1 MSKNILVEIGEV
13 DVTSKLINAEKTK
26 TYGESVTKYDFEF
39 TKDVY
44 DLIAVSNSNTV
55 TVYLDSSTPP
65 TTKVFSGFVDLFKPE
80 DGQIKITAKDEL
92 AALINKQ
99 IMHEYDSSVPGDAAY
114 PDGKISNIFA
124 DIVVTFGGL
133 TTISSAFVGT
143 LTCQDSGTDLVL
155 TKFICRN
162 ADPFER
168 CKKLA
173 ETLDWVFYYKASE
186 DKVFFEPKNYTTNA
200 NILTVGTE
208 IVELPTWEYDRSEMI
223 NDLRL
228 EGAQQLVQGT
238 QFFTGDGSTTVFT
251 LSNIP
256 VATAVYYSSAKN
268 YASSAKLAGEILVG
282 DVPDSIST
290 HAYELDKKKK
300 TVAFTSFTPA
310 NDADNNILAE
320 VTYYAPIPVHL
331 QESESKTLYGTYA
344 KTIIL
349 TDVITLED
357 AWKRGENLLS
367 VYNKPFKSAKIKVK
381 WTNDLDLEI
390 GQSIRIVDSINEPN
404 VDEYLTIYKI
414 IDLYPQNIVEL
425 EVGDRQ
431 FTIEEYQANLIE
443 RVKRLEETVIG
454 TTDAV
459 TEIVQNEIQ
468 IDVVPE
474 SVTVLIEDINDSF
487 ILGHPNNAIL
497 GIGTG
502 TPLGNRSTL
511 STTTTYTK
519 ADW

>member
-26 TYGESVTKYDFEF
+26 TYGESITKYDFEF

-44 DLIAVSNSNTV
+44 DLIAISNSNTV
-55 TVYLDSSTPP
+55 TVYLDSSEPP

-124 DIVVTFGGL
+124 DIVVTFGEL
-133 TTISSAFVGT
+133 TTISSGAT
-143 LTCQDSGTDLVL
+143 LTCQDSGTELVL

-173 ETLDWVFYYKASE
+173 ETLDWVFYYKASD
-186 DKVFFEPKNYTTNA
+186 DKVYFEPKNHATNP
-200 NILTVGTE
+200 NTLTVGIN

-228 EGAQQLVQGT
+228 EGAQQLVSGSEV
-238 QFFTGDGSTTVFT
+238 FKGDGSETEFV

-256 VATAVYYSSAKN
+256 ENISVYYNNAKN
-268 YASSAKLAGEILVG
+268 YANTAPVQDEIKVG
-282 DVPDSIST
+282 DLPSSIST
-290 HAYELDKKKK
+290 HDYEIDKKNK
-300 TVAFTSFTPA
+300 TITFTSFTPA
-310 NDADNNILAE
+310 TGATVATLSDIL
-320 VTYYAPIPVHL
+320 VQYSYFAPIPIHL
-331 QESESKTLYGTYA
+331 ENSPSKVSYGTYA
-344 KTIIL
+344 KTIAL
-349 TDVITLED
+349 TDVITLDD
-357 AWKRGENLLS
+357 AWKRAENILEKYS
-367 VYNKPFKSAKIKVK
+367 VPFKSAKLKVK

-390 GQSIRIVDSINEPN
+390 GQKIKIIDSINEPN
-404 VDEYLTIYKI
+404 VDDFFTIYKI
-414 IDLYPQNIVEL
+414 IDLYPQNLVEL

-443 RVKRLEETVIG
+443 RIKRLEETVIG

-459 TEIVQNEIQ
+459 TEIVQTTIDYNMSVLSTTILIQ
-468 IDVVPE
+468 Y
-474 SVTVLIEDINDSF
+474 INDSF
-487 ILGHPNNAIL
+487 VLGHPDNSIL
-497 GIGTG
+497 RTSK
-502 TPLGNRSTL
+502 LGNRATL

-519 ADW
+519 DDW